1 MSRDYFSQ
9 FPTAQLQSNDELT
22 TLKICTY
29 NYAYPNA
36 TNTDDADWHRNYVE
50 LRLPEFTIKINEV
63 ILEGNTITYYINALR
78 SLINLQKHIVHFE
91 PTEPYFGLTFEHAP
105 EENGKVKVKGFVQTS
120 VEEGPN
126 VNFEFNT
133 SVPLVTK
140 FVQGL
145 ESILKSY
152 PAITKKA

>member
-1 MSRDYFSQ
+1 MSQKYFSQ
-9 FPTAQLQSNDELT
+9 FPTAQIQSNDELT
-22 TLKICTY
+22 TFRICTY

-50 LRLPEFTIKINEV
+50 LRFSDFTFKIDEV
-63 ILEGNTITYYINALR
+63 ILEGNTITYYINELR
-78 SLINLQKHIVHFE
+78 SLINLQNHKVHFE
-91 PTEPYFGLTFEHAP
+91 PTEPYFELNFEHGP
-105 EENGKVKVKGFVQTS
+105 EESGKVKVKGFVQAS

-126 VNFEFNT
+126 VNFEFET
-133 SVPLVTK
+133 SIPLVIK

-145 ESILKSY
+145 EGILKSY